1 MKKRILGLLTALMLV
16 LPMFPALPVAA
27 AEVPE
32 GTENLSGTFDGI
44 DGGTVS
50 TQSEGKPK
58 LVIFFKLGCS
68 NCERALASISSS
80 EWIKSGE
87 IDVCAFEMNC
97 ASVDD
102 VKAFRDQYCPEGTL
116 SLIHI

>member
-44 DGGTVS
+44 DVHK
-50 TQSEGKPK
+50 Q
-58 LVIFFKLGCS
+58 FYM
-68 NCERALASISSS
+68 
-80 EWIKSGE
+80 E
-87 IDVCAFEMNC
+87 IYAVAF
-97 ASVDD
+97 
-102 VKAFRDQYCPEGTL
+102 Q
-116 SLIHI
+116 